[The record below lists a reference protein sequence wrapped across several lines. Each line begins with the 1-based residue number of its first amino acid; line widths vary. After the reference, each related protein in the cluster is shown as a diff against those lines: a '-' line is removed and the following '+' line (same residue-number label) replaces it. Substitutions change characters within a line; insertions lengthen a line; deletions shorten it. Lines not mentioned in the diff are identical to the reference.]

1 MEEEYQKEDWWWTTG
16 KSSYGQPFHQKIFCE
31 ILRFVFH
38 LLDSMPPNIVKL
50 DKLRDFPKKY
60 LYIPNDFVFEVRK
73 MADLPIAAVV
83 RIAKKNGAERVGSD
97 AAEALVVKAE
107 KYIAALTKE
116 ANKLAEHAGRK
127 TIKKEDVDLASKS

>member
-1 MEEEYQKEDWWWTTG
+1 
-16 KSSYGQPFHQKIFCE
+16 
-31 ILRFVFH
+31 
-38 LLDSMPPNIVKL
+38 MPPNIVMLGKM
-50 DKLRDFPKKY
+50 KHFPKKY
-60 LYIPNDFVFEVRK
+60 LNIPIDFLFEVRK

-97 AAEALVVKAE
+97 AAEALVVRAE
-107 KYIAALTKE
+107 KYIATLTKE

>member
-1 MEEEYQKEDWWWTTG
+1 MPERFGKPSDIVLLIKMGYFPQK
-16 KSSYGQPFHQKIFCE
+16 F
-31 ILRFVFH
+31 
-38 LLDSMPPNIVKL
+38 
-50 DKLRDFPKKY
+50 
-60 LYIPNDFVFEVRK
+60 LYIPIYFLVEVRK

-107 KYIAALTKE
+107 KYISQLTKE

-127 TIKKEDVDLASKS
+127 TIKKEDVDLASKSN

>member
-1 MEEEYQKEDWWWTTG
+1 M
-16 KSSYGQPFHQKIFCE
+16 
-31 ILRFVFH
+31 RFVFR

-60 LYIPNDFVFEVRK
+60 LYIPNDFLFEVRK

-116 ANKLAEHAGRK
+116 AEQACRACRK
-127 TIKKEDVDLASKS
+127 KDNQERRC

>member
-1 MEEEYQKEDWWWTTG
+1 
-16 KSSYGQPFHQKIFCE
+16 
-31 ILRFVFH
+31 LRFIFH
-38 LLDSMPPNIVKL
+38 LLNRMPPNIVMLGKMGH
-50 DKLRDFPKKY
+50 FPKKY
-60 LYIPNDFVFEVRK
+60 LYIPIDFPFEVRK

-97 AAEALVVKAE
+97 AAEALVVRAE
-107 KYIAALTKE
+107 KYIATLTKE

>member
-1 MEEEYQKEDWWWTTG
+1 ME
-16 KSSYGQPFHQKIFCE
+16 
-31 ILRFVFH
+31 VFY
-38 LLDSMPPNIVKL
+38 
-50 DKLRDFPKKY
+50 KKY
-60 LYIPNDFVFEVRK
+60 LYAPCDFFDEVRE

-107 KYIAALTKE
+107 KYISQLTKE

-127 TIKKEDVDLASKS
+127 TIKKEDVDLASKSN

>member
-1 MEEEYQKEDWWWTTG
+1 
-16 KSSYGQPFHQKIFCE
+16 
-31 ILRFVFH
+31 LRFVFR

-60 LYIPNDFVFEVRK
+60 LYIPNDFPFEVRK

-97 AAEALVVKAE
+97 AAEALVIKAE

>member
-1 MEEEYQKEDWWWTTG
+1 MKPDLLLLNGMPLKIVLKHYLGHLPG
-16 KSSYGQPFHQKIFCE
+16 KF
-31 ILRFVFH
+31 
-38 LLDSMPPNIVKL
+38 
-50 DKLRDFPKKY
+50 
-60 LYIPNDFVFEVRK
+60 LYISIGFLLEGRN

-107 KYIAALTKE
+107 KYIASLTKE

-127 TIKKEDVDLASKS
+127 TIKKEDVDLAAKP

>member
-1 MEEEYQKEDWWWTTG
+1 M
-16 KSSYGQPFHQKIFCE
+16 
-31 ILRFVFH
+31 RFVFR
-38 LLDSMPPNIVKL
+38 LLDSMPPKIVKL
-50 DKLRDFPKKY
+50 DKLGDFPKKY
-60 LYIPNDFVFEVRK
+60 LYIPTDFLFEVRK

-97 AAEALVVKAE
+97 AAEALVLKAE